1 MRVRNL
7 GLLIVFAAC
16 GSTGTRPGSPQ
27 ASSPP
32 APAPVVAAA
41 TDARPTDAPA
51 AVAVVEEE
59 PISDWKPHRCKKS
72 VWPEYE
78 SYSDDDPGAQVST
91 YDHDPDPGGGGD
103 LGRTLD
109 EKTREA
115 DKARP
120 REGVCDVRIRQDL
133 EAGILRAPA
142 AKPATSHKPGWDHRS
157 APGFAD
163 LVRRG
168 LALGADEENQLA
180 KNGFVVPAR
189 LAYDDYT
196 SAYSDIHRGE
206 LPVYVSADSILHA
219 VYASH
224 DQLVASLEKRKL
236 LAHLDAALGALHC
249 GLPAA
254 AKSYPAD
261 VANDLDLYLTVART
275 LLATSGH
282 DSCCDE
288 VPSELGNV
296 DVAAQRLVRKILAA
310 GPKIEIDLFG
320 RVRSFDA
327 STYTPR
333 GHYAGD
339 DDLERYF
346 RAAMW
351 LSRTEF
357 NLVSRDSRSS
367 QPGYTPDP
375 SETPRETIDAL
386 ALAELADR
394 THASGDIAA
403 IDQAW
408 TAFAGKREDV
418 PFAELG
424 KLRAKARITNL
435 ADPDAAARLRAAI
448 GDAYQRTV
456 NVHPMPNVAHLP
468 AIATMIGP
476 RITPDTVALGTLT
489 HDRGPDLQAAEVGY
503 MLGQDRGL
511 AYVTAT
517 PTLTTRLNASRDQ
530 LTHAPKGT
538 DLYGAWLAA
547 IRGLAITPAGTRP
560 TFMATEPFQ
569 DLRLDSAL
577 AAYGQLRHN
586 HVLVAAQLYDQSGC
600 EIPDGYVEP
609 ALDTYV
615 ALADYAARGKTV
627 FATLDPADKT
637 HGKTY
642 FTRLERL
649 MRVLVALTRE
659 ELADRPLSDEAK
671 RFLGD
676 IVEMRESSAWDYN
689 GSFPIATYD
698 GWYLDLFP
706 FQDVAFKEA
715 AFIADYATFD
725 TNGQQGVHYLGA
737 KGPRLGVFVVD
748 TGGAPRLMVGP
759 VARAYQHTGPLDHRL
774 DDAASANVAGTAPWA
789 ASYTAA
795 APAEPAVTLEL
806 SVPRPVRKGD
816 EEFPRQKQP
825 KTGLAVNVLRIESA
839 KDLGDVTVDLLDH
852 HFIPQ
857 RSITV
862 HVAKGA
868 TDTTLPTLAK
878 PIESIQ
884 LHVGTF
890 VGRMD
895 LGLNGQ
901 GKRKWGKP

>member
-7 GLLIVFAAC
+7 GLLITLAAC
-16 GSTGTRPGSPQ
+16 GSTTARPT
-27 ASSPP
+27 PP
-32 APAPVVAAA
+32 AAPVVAA
-41 TDARPTDAPA
+41 TPAPPI
-51 AVAVVEEE
+51 VAPVVVAPVVVEED
-59 PISDWKPHRCKKS
+59 PIPEWKPHRCKKS

-78 SYSDDDPGAQVST
+78 SYRDDDPSEEVST
-91 YDHDPDPGGGGD
+91 YEPELEPGGGGD
-103 LGRTLD
+103 SGRTLD
-109 EKTREA
+109 EKTRER
-115 DKARP
+115 DKTRP
-120 REGVCDVRIRQDL
+120 REGVCDVRIREDL
-133 EAGILRAPA
+133 EAGILRAPTPR
-142 AKPATSHKPGWDHRS
+142 PATSRRAGWDHRS
-157 APGFAD
+157 PPGFRD
-163 LVRRG
+163 LVRGG
-168 LALGADEENQLA
+168 LALDAAEEQQLA
-180 KNGFVVPAR
+180 QNGFVVPAR
-189 LAYDDYT
+189 LAYDNYT

-224 DQLVASLEKRKL
+224 DQLVASLERQKL
-236 LAHLDAALGALHC
+236 LKHLDAALGAMHC
-249 GLPAA
+249 GLAA
-254 AKSYPAD
+254 EAKVLPDD
-261 VANDLDLYLTVART
+261 VASDLDLYLTVART
-275 LLATSGH
+275 LLATSRN

-288 VPSELGNV
+288 VPSELGKV

-310 GPKIEIDLFG
+310 GPKTEVELFG

-327 STYTPR
+327 SMYTPR
-333 GHYAGD
+333 GHYAND
-339 DDLERYF
+339 ADLERYF

-367 QPGYTPDP
+367 QPGNIPDP
-375 SETPRETIDAL
+375 RETPREALDAL

-394 THASGDIAA
+394 SHASADLAA
-403 IDQAW
+403 IDRAW

-418 PFAELG
+418 PFAELAR
-424 KLRAKARITNL
+424 LRAKAKITNL

-448 GDAYQRTV
+448 GDTYQRTV
-456 NVHPMPNVAHLP
+456 NVHPMPNVAQLP

-476 RITPDTVALGTLT
+476 RITPDTVALGTVI

-503 MLGQDRGL
+503 MLGQDRAL
-511 AYVTAT
+511 AYVAT
-517 PTLTTRLNASRDQ
+517 TPEVMARLHDARDQ
-530 LTHAPKGT
+530 LTHAPVGA

-547 IRGLAITPAGTRP
+547 IRGLAITPAGARP

-586 HVLVAAQLYDQSGC
+586 HVLIAAQVYDQSGC
-600 EIPDGYVEP
+600 DIPDGYVEP

-615 ALADYAARGKTV
+615 ALADYAARGKAV
-627 FATLDPADKT
+627 FAALDPADKT

-649 MRVLVALTRE
+649 LRVLVALARE
-659 ELADRPLSDEAK
+659 ELADRPLSGEAK

-725 TNGQQGVHYLGA
+725 TNGHQGIHYVGA

-748 TGGAPRLMVGP
+748 TGGPPRLMVGP
-759 VARAYQHTGPLDHRL
+759 VARAYQHTGALDHRL
-774 DDAASANVAGTAPWA
+774 DDAGAASVAGASPWA
-789 ASYTAA
+789 ASYTAT
-795 APAEPAVTLEL
+795 APAEPTIAVEL
-806 SVPRPVRKGD
+806 SIPRPTRPGD
-816 EEFPRQKQP
+816 ETGLGRHRP
-825 KTGLAVNVLRIESA
+825 KTTIAANVLHIESA
-839 KDLGDVTVDLLDH
+839 NELGDVAIELLDH
-852 HFIPQ
+852 HFVAL
-857 RSITV
+857 RTITV
-862 HVAKGA
+862 HLAKGA
-868 TDTTLPTLAK
+868 TDTTLPTLGRA
-878 PIESIQ
+878 IESIQ
-884 LHVGTF
+884 LHVGAF

-895 LGLNGQ
+895 LGLDGH
-901 GKRKWGKP
+901 GRKAWGAP